1 MQRGAVGIGIHGDGL
16 DAQVAAGAIE
26 RFVAADGTVDL
37 YVPALEPG
45 KTFSLSYRA
54 VATLG
59 GTLRSGPSL
68 IEGAGHR
75 FHVPPSEWT
84 IK

>member
-1 MQRGAVGIGIHGDGL
+1 MLSPGIRIPCW
-16 DAQVAAGAIE
+16 IPPSMSI
-26 RFVAADGTVDL
+26 
-37 YVPALEPG
+37 PALAPG

-59 GTLRSGPSL
+59 GTLRSGPSV